1 MSQKTLVSVPK
12 RRMRRRLGILVAV
25 AALIGS
31 VAVVAVL
38 VTRARAVAPAAS
50 ATLRLADGRSIG
62 EVAFFDAGQGTL
74 VRADLNL
81 PAGSARTR
89 AFHGF
94 HIHANDDSTNGNACQ
109 ARATDPPKTWFA
121 SADGH
126 YSQSKHSHADHD
138 GDLTSLYVTAA
149 GKGTVEFRT
158 DRFSVPELAG
168 RAVIIHAGP
177 DNFGNV
183 PAGSSA
189 QEYTPNSPAAQDLT
203 RRTGNAGDRIACGII
218 ELR

>member
-1 MSQKTLVSVPK
+1 MSQKTLVSLPE
-12 RRMRRRLGILVAV
+12 RRRRRRVRILLAV
-25 AALIGS
+25 GVVIGLA
-31 VAVVAVL
+31 AVVAVL
-38 VTRARAVAPAAS
+38 ITRARAVAPAAA

-62 EVAFFDAGQGTL
+62 QVVFFDAGKETL
-74 VRADLNL
+74 VRADLDL
-81 PAGSARTR
+81 PAGSAKTR

-94 HIHANDDSTNGNACQ
+94 HIHANDDSTNGNACK
-109 ARATDPPKTWFA
+109 ARATDSPKTWFA

-126 YSQSKHSHADHD
+126 YSQAKHAHAEHD
-138 GDLTSLYVTAA
+138 GDLTSLYVTAS
-149 GKGTVEFRT
+149 GKGSVEFRT
-158 DRFSVPELAG
+158 DRFSVSELAG
-168 RAVIIHAGP
+168 RAIIIHAGA

-189 QEYTPNSPAAQDLT
+189 QEYTPNSPAAQDVT